1 MAPPS
6 SGRRRCWGRRQAHR
20 PVGVEV
26 FACYSSVT
34 AQGRLPWDP
43 RRRCSPV
50 RPRDLCDLT
59 RMWCTRERPAK
70 SPGLRDRRHDPS
82 QERPAVFRGRV
93 LGYSTKRMMTK
104 TTAMTS
110 AAMAMVRV
118 SMAVSVYL
126 IAPGASPRIWRLG
139 ELERAGRSEPPGGA
153 VDGHG
158 PAELR
163 AAGHVPGAGLRARRT
178 LARFPGLAHL

>member
-1 MAPPS
+1 M
-6 SGRRRCWGRRQAHR
+6 
-20 PVGVEV
+20 
-26 FACYSSVT
+26 
-34 AQGRLPWDP
+34 
-43 RRRCSPV
+43 
-50 RPRDLCDLT
+50 
-59 RMWCTRERPAK
+59 
-70 SPGLRDRRHDPS
+70 
-82 QERPAVFRGRV
+82 

-110 AAMAMVRV
+110 AAIAMVRV
-118 SMAVSVYL
+118 FMGASVYL

-163 AAGHVPGAGLRARRT
+163 AAGHVPGAGLCARRT